1 MMEDFDEEFIQ
12 CPRCS
17 GWGHINCYCGGDLCV
32 CENYGEKDCP
42 LCHGEG
48 DVSEAVYSHY
58 EAARREHE
66 KIMAEAFARI
76 DAEKSP

>member
-48 DVSEAVYSHY
+48 DVSEAVY
-58 EAARREHE
+58 
-66 KIMAEAFARI
+66 
-76 DAEKSP
+76 